1 MKRPPVISRRVLLV
15 GFWLA
20 GTSLA
25 GAQVKKRGN
34 DQGIGGTGITGSD
47 QGIGGTGIVG
57 VIQRFGSIYVNG
69 ERVAYAPDVPVR
81 IDGEATSAKALRIG
95 QLARVVA
102 QRDAGGTLS
111 TKRIDV
117 TSEVTGPVEQ
127 MKPGGLTVLGQTVAW
142 TGRESWL
149 KVGAHVAVFGL
160 RRTDGVVVAS
170 LVQERHDAAARVAG
184 PLERDRAGALRIG
197 ELKLAGVDA
206 ALVGQR
212 VQAEGHLAQGV
223 MQVSRSR
230 ADDFSDLAGANR
242 LLIEAYVRRVGN
254 DQEVR
259 LRLCR
264 ARPFAVLA
272 GGRYA
277 RRRQRAAVGPAR
289 ATRRIGAVGRQ
300 VPGLVGEEPGHAG
313 PWPRRRRIRAGSTI
327 GTGGPG
333 GRGAPGGGGPGGGPG
348 GAPSGMPGGSPP
360 GGAPAPDPLSGG
372 PTGPGPGGF
381 GPSGGPFGP
390 GGGGGP
396 FGPGGG
402 FGGGG
407 PPGGMGGG
415 GRR

>member
-1 MKRPPVISRRVLLV
+1 MSGPIISRRALLAA
-15 GFWLA
+15 FWLA

-25 GAQVKKRGN
+25 GAQVRKRGD

-69 ERVAYAPDVPVR
+69 ERVAYAADVPVR
-81 IDGEATSAKALRIG
+81 IDGEAASAKALRIG

-111 TKRIDV
+111 TNRIDV
-117 TSEVTGPVEQ
+117 ASEVSGPVEQ
-127 MKPGGLTVLGQTVAW
+127 VKAGELTVLGQKVAW
-142 TGRESWL
+142 NGRESWL
-149 KVGAHVAVFGL
+149 KPGAHVAVFGL

-170 LVQERHDAAARVAG
+170 LVQERHDAAMRVAG
-184 PLERDRAGALRIG
+184 PLERDRTGALRIG

-212 VQAEGHLAQGV
+212 VQAEGHAAQGV

-230 ADDFSDLAGANR
+230 ADDFSDLAGAKR
-242 LLIEAYVRRVGN
+242 LSIEAYVRRVGN
-254 DQEVR
+254 DLQFGSGFVARDNSRFSPAADTRVVVNAQLSGARELRVESVQSVGHFPGSSVR
-259 LRLCR
+259 NPGTPGRGS
-264 ARPFAVLA
+264 
-272 GGRYA
+272 GGGGS
-277 RRRQRAAVGPAR
+277 GPGQ
-289 ATRRIGAVGRQ
+289 GA
-300 VPGLVGEEPGHAG
+300 
-313 PWPRRRRIRAGSTI
+313 
-327 GTGGPG
+327 PG
-333 GRGAPGGGGPGGGPG
+333 GRGAPGGGGPSPAGGPG
-348 GAPSGMPGGSPP
+348 GGPSGVPGGGPP
-360 GGAPAPDPLSGG
+360 GGGPAPDPSNGG
-372 PTGPGPGGF
+372 TTGPGPGGF
-381 GPSGGPFGP
+381 GSPGGPFGP

-407 PPGGMGGG
+407 GGPGGGMGGG

>member
-170 LVQERHDAAARVAG
+170 LVQERHDATARVAG

-254 DQEVR
+254 DLQFGSGFVARDHSRFSPVADTRVVVNAQLSGPRE
-259 LRLCR
+259 LRVESVQSVGKFPGSSVKSPGTPGR
-264 ARPFAVLA
+264 GP
-272 GGRYA
+272 GG
-277 RRRQRAAVGPAR
+277 G
-289 ATRRIGAVGRQ
+289 GSG
-300 VPGLVGEEPGHAG
+300 PGHGSG
-313 PWPRRRRIRAGSTI
+313 P
-327 GTGGPG
+327 GGPG

-415 GRR
+415 GPR